1 MRGSEKFKG
10 FDNIK
15 DTIFLK
21 KFSKENANLKKLENM
36 SLKIVDSNVK
46 RQIERE
52 ISLIKWGLE
61 GENNVYFELKNSL
74 LPMIC
79 LHDIRIEVGDL
90 NAQIDFL
97 ILTNKFF
104 YIFETKHLVGDIVIN
119 KQGDF
124 IRVTSDDYGLKREEG
139 MYNPVTQGERHSRIL
154 KKFFEV
160 NGFLNLE
167 DFPIKS
173 IAVLAN
179 PKTILNK
186 ENAPNHI
193 KDNIYRCDQIVHFLQ
208 KEFSNESY
216 DLMISDSKLES
227 IGLGMIRYNK
237 PVEYD
242 YDAKY
247 SISENILENNSK
259 STSKKSSV
267 IELKSYASNKEDY
280 ALNNDKPLEIKA
292 KFSKYDDGKSYFR
305 KKELDI
311 KEVES
316 KLREVRK
323 AKAKELKIEAYKL
336 FTNKQ
341 LAKVLDAMP
350 KTLTD
355 LKKLNVI
362 PEKGYNSLGKA
373 IVEIIN
379 EYNISDSS
387 KKCIMKNKLET
398 YRKNKSKELS
408 IPEYMIFTNS
418 QLRDILD
425 LRPSDISDLYKISGF
440 NEYRIEHYGEDVLDL
455 INNRKSSLYNN

>member
-193 KDNIYRCDQIVHFLQ
+193 KDNIVGG
-208 KEFSNESY
+208 
-216 DLMISDSKLES
+216 S
-227 IGLGMIRYNK
+227 I
-237 PVEYD
+237 
-242 YDAKY
+242 
-247 SISENILENNSK
+247 
-259 STSKKSSV
+259 
-267 IELKSYASNKEDY
+267 
-280 ALNNDKPLEIKA
+280 
-292 KFSKYDDGKSYFR
+292 
-305 KKELDI
+305 
-311 KEVES
+311 
-316 KLREVRK
+316 
-323 AKAKELKIEAYKL
+323 
-336 FTNKQ
+336 
-341 LAKVLDAMP
+341 
-350 KTLTD
+350 
-355 LKKLNVI
+355 
-362 PEKGYNSLGKA
+362 
-373 IVEIIN
+373 
-379 EYNISDSS
+379 
-387 KKCIMKNKLET
+387 
-398 YRKNKSKELS
+398 
-408 IPEYMIFTNS
+408 
-418 QLRDILD
+418 
-425 LRPSDISDLYKISGF
+425 
-440 NEYRIEHYGEDVLDL
+440 
-455 INNRKSSLYNN
+455 